1 MLVSGRSQNYNKYK
15 ASQPTSKTEITD
27 EAKNLWNFR
36 ILKKK
41 KSQSTILV
49 IIKPRKKMLG
59 QDQSLETDKRAR
71 TPWGLLVSKNVLPL
85 KPGECNNHFYMP
97 PYSCRTHKEPRC
109 HQGDTFLHATCNGE
123 YLKWILNIYECLLTS
138 SWPQSSRISMANSF
152 LFHSKL
158 PISQDGSSVSKRTLG
173 LSSGLFID

>member
-41 KSQSTILV
+41 KKSQSTILV

-71 TPWGLLVSKNVLPL
+71 TP
-85 KPGECNNHFYMP
+85 
-97 PYSCRTHKEPRC
+97 
-109 HQGDTFLHATCNGE
+109 
-123 YLKWILNIYECLLTS
+123 
-138 SWPQSSRISMANSF
+138 
-152 LFHSKL
+152 
-158 PISQDGSSVSKRTLG
+158 
-173 LSSGLFID
+173 